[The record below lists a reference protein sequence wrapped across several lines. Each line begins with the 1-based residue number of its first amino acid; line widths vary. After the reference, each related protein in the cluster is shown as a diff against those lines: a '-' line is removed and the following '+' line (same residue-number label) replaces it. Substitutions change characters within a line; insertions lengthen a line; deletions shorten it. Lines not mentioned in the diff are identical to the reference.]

1 MSHDSIELLVGAT
14 AIMLFAVAL
23 IIFQNVWSRRR
34 IAAGLND

>member
-23 IIFQNVWSRRR
+23 IIFQNVWS
-34 IAAGLND
+34 